1 MNPVLSA
8 EEIRVL
14 GSLVEKQITTP
25 DYYPMTLNALTNA
38 CNQLS
43 NREPVVSYDEQT
55 VAQAFESL
63 SKKQF
68 VWTIKRGDSRVVKHG
83 HLFPEAFDLNPQ
95 QVAVMCVL
103 MLRGPQTAGEIRGR
117 TGRLYTFA
125 DLDEVEATLQQLIDR
140 EQGPLVV
147 RLPRQAGRKEPRY
160 AHLLSGEV
168 VVEEEPT
175 PAHAEPIT
183 AAAPVED
190 ERIARLEGEIESLR
204 QELKDLAQQFLDF
217 KKQFE

>member
-14 GSLVEKQITTP
+14 GSLIEKQITTP

-43 NREPVVSYDEQT
+43 NREPVVAYDEQT

-63 SKKQF
+63 SRKQI

-83 HLFPEAFDLNPQ
+83 HLFAEAFDLNPQ

-117 TGRLYTFA
+117 TGRLYNFA

-140 EQGPLVV
+140 ENGPLVA

-168 VVEEEPT
+168 SVEEEVMPSR
-175 PAHAEPIT
+175 PEPV
-183 AAAPVED
+183 AASVD
-190 ERIARLEGEIESLR
+190 DDRVARLEEEIAALR
-204 QELKDLAQQFLDF
+204 QELRELAQQFFDF